1 MSFSVERLMSSL
13 PLAFAYSKHPLSV
26 SHIFCGNW
34 VRRGF
39 DGRSIVQTIDRPG
52 VRHCFRPL
60 LLRQGKRVARKAIIT
75 EVDRTLG
82 GIGKESDYNLNEILI
97 KSTTIRPLP
106 SISSLIHPRKSRA
119 KPSPE
124 TIDPFLFLASSFR
137 RKPWSLYPSSHS
149 IPLSYPLL
157 PAPQSTLAPLS
168 PSKKPVI
175 L

>member
-1 MSFSVERLMSSL
+1 MSSL

-106 SISSLIHPRKSRA
+106 SISSLIHLRKSRA

-124 TIDPFLFLASSFR
+124 TIDPFLFLASSFEESPGR
-137 RKPWSLYPSSHS
+137 SIHHPTAFPFPTLCFRHPNLHSHLYPHQN
-149 IPLSYPLL
+149 PL
-157 PAPQSTLAPLS
+157 
-168 PSKKPVI
+168 
-175 L
+175 